1 MFLKCCTKVTLVSHE
16 MKSLARGIVWW
27 PKLDADQETLVRSCK
42 ACQENQKCCS
52 KVQLH
57 PWEWPA
63 EPWARVHVDF
73 FGPFLGKQFF
83 IIVDAHSKWIDV
95 CVVSSPS
102 SQQAIQALRRVF
114 STHGLPQ
121 ILVSD
126 NGAAFSSSEFQNIC
140 YTKWIQ
146 ACQKC
151 TLSSGHQ
158 RAS

>member
-1 MFLKCCTKVTLVSHE
+1 MLFEGSVT
-16 MKSLARGIVWW
+16 
-27 PKLDADQETLVRSCK
+27 
-42 ACQENQKCCS
+42 
-52 KVQLH
+52 

-73 FGPFLGKQFF
+73 FGPFLGKQFC

-126 NGAAFSSSEFQNIC
+126 NGAAFSSSEFQTFVAQNGFKHVRSAP
-140 YTKWIQ
+140 YHPATNGL
-146 ACQKC
+146 AE
-151 TLSSGHQ
+151 
-158 RAS
+158 RAVQTVKEDLG